1 MNPTQP
7 PTGGGGTYLY
17 SSHNSGTLSH
27 TSLSTLGSTTNA
39 ATHLHPAGGGVTS
52 LPRTGGGVTSLP
64 RTGGGAGGNNPTS
77 PLGPLALLGAVAI
90 AAGRFLPRLLK
101 R

>member
-27 TSLSTLGSTTNA
+27 SSLSTLGTTTNA

-52 LPRTGGGVTSLP
+52 LPRTGGG
-64 RTGGGAGGNNPTS
+64 AGGNNPTS
-77 PLGPLALLGAVAI
+77 PLAPLALLGAIAI

>member
-17 SSHNSGTLSH
+17 SSNNTGKLSH
-27 TSLSTLGSTTNA
+27 TSLSTLGATTNA
-39 ATHLHPAGGGVTS
+39 ATGLHPAGGGVTS
-52 LPRTGGGVTSLP
+52 LPQ
-64 RTGGGAGGNNPTS
+64 TGGGAGGNNPTS
-77 PLGPLALLGAVAI
+77 PLAPLALLGAIAI
-90 AAGRFLPRLLK
+90 GAGRFLPRLLK